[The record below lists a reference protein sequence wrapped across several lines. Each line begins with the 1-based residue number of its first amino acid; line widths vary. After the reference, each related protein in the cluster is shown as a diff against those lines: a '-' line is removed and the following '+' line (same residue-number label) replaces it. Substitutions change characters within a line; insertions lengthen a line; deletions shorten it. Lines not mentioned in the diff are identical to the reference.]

1 MGNTISAATAS
12 WYSGTGMAPSDC
24 AASMQAYRRGRLSPT
39 ITMCW
44 PRDSPASAMPPASA
58 ATSSANSRQVVVC
71 QMPYSFSRRAGAWG
85 RAFAWS
91 SIRRGKVVSNAVS
104 LARGVWLDEPVLAD
118 AGYLGALARR
128 EGMLGLALTPSCRS
142 GDIPRVVTDG
152 TFHRH

>member
-1 MGNTISAATAS
+1 MGKAISAATAS

-104 LARGVWLDEPVLAD
+104 SARGGWLDKPVLA
-118 AGYLGALARR
+118 GARGHGTLCASMA
-128 EGMLGLALTPSCRS
+128 MLGPALTPGCPSD
-142 GDIPRVVTDG
+142 DIPRVVTDG
-152 TFHRH
+152 TYQRF